1 MSLERTMN
9 QLQQLLTA
17 LSKDMGKV
25 TRGNRTA
32 AQRVRTGTVR
42 LEKLGKL
49 FRKESIRA
57 EKTGKFRKKVK
68 ARLAR

>member
-9 QLQQLLTA
+9 QLHQLLVGI
-17 LSKDMGKV
+17 SKDMEKAY
-25 TRGNRTA
+25 RGNRTA
-32 AQRVRTGTVR
+32 AQRVRTGTIR

-57 EKTGKFRKKVK
+57 EKTGKFKKK
-68 ARLAR
+68 LKKKPK